1 MNALQLA
8 VTDTLDFLVELQRE
22 AIQPA
27 AARTRL
33 QDLRKR
39 HPELGLN
46 LLSESEVYDNS
57 IHYDALIRMGNAGT
71 VSISYCPEKA
81 TPWPLLGVHRW
92 NDADLLR
99 VNGYVLKVDEAIAFL
114 DFVWDEAPIAK
125 QLINQCIIR
134 EELARE
140 SIVLSDDE
148 LQTAVD
154 QFRIARHH
162 HTAEDTLRWLDENGL
177 THESFEQIVA
187 DGCLINKLRAR
198 VVGERVEETFQQRRR
213 EFDCARVASIKFAD
227 EQAALRIA
235 GQIRNEEIDFYSASE
250 ICFAQRNVID
260 GVSAGCF
267 ATIQRHQMSA
277 ELAEQ
282 IFTARP
288 GQLVGP
294 IPTQYGFDLMRI
306 LSIVPAQ
313 LDSRLRAEIEHVLF
327 EEWLEQRRHDARIE
341 WCWGNARKT
350 AAAQ

>member
-8 VTDTLDFLVELQRE
+8 VTDTLDFLVELQRK

-33 QDLRKR
+33 QSLRER
-39 HPELGLN
+39 HPQLGLN
-46 LLSESEVYDNS
+46 LLSEREVYDDS
-57 IHYDALIRMGNAGT
+57 IHYDALIRQEDSGT

-140 SIVLSDDE
+140 SIDLSDDE
-148 LQTAVD
+148 LQIAVD
-154 QFRIARHH
+154 QFRIAKHH

-177 THESFEQIVA
+177 THESFERIVA
-187 DGCLINKLRAR
+187 DGCLIDKLRTH
-198 VVGERVEETFQQRRR
+198 VTGQHVEETFRQRRHD
-213 EFDCARVASIKFAD
+213 FDCVRVASIKFAD
-227 EQAALRIA
+227 QQTAVLIA
-235 GQIRNEEIDFYSASE
+235 EQIRNQAMDFYSAAESLY
-250 ICFAQRNVID
+250 AQSNANSS
-260 GVSAGCF
+260 VSVSLF
-267 ATIQRHQMSA
+267 TTIQRHQ
-277 ELAEQ
+277 LATHLSEQ
-282 IFTARP
+282 FFTASP

-294 IPTQYGFDLMRI
+294 IPTQHGFELLRV
-306 LSIVPAQ
+306 LSLEPAQ
-313 LDSRLRAEIEHVLF
+313 LDTRLRTEIEHILF
-327 EEWLEQRRHDARIE
+327 DEWLEQRRQDSRIE

-350 AAAQ
+350 GDT